1 MKSRKSITIK
11 DSIIIGGKT
20 PGGAESESS
29 EAEDA
34 AELQSDME
42 EAHEGL
48 ELLRQLKSIKREDAS
63 GYQQI
68 ENEAKMAGAKIEIM
82 KMEAE
87 KAGERRGGELAAL
100 DIARTLN
107 ELRDQCVNDEAFAVK
122 VTVEVLKKKVK
133 DEKSLG
139 YLESV
144 GKMMDALYDDPFRKL
159 EETHQTR
166 VLELCNFIEEA
177 YFASLVHGDGE
188 N

>member
-1 MKSRKSITIK
+1 MKHSRLITIK
-11 DSIIIGGKT
+11 DSIIIGSKT
-20 PGGAESESS
+20 PEGV

-34 AELQSDME
+34 TELQSDME
-42 EAHEGL
+42 EAQEGL
-48 ELLRQLKSIKREDAS
+48 KLLRQLKSIKREDAS

-68 ENEAKMAGAKIEIM
+68 ENEAKMVGAKIEIM

-87 KAGERRGGELAAL
+87 KTGERREGELAAL

-107 ELRDQCVNDEAFAVK
+107 ELRDQCANDEAFAVK
-122 VTVEVLKKKVK
+122 VTVEVLKNKVN

-144 GKMMDALYDDPFRKL
+144 GKMLDALYDDPFRKL

-166 VLELCNFIEEA
+166 VLELCNYIEEA
-177 YFASLVHGDGE
+177 YFAFLVHGNGDK
-188 N
+188 

>member
-20 PGGAESESS
+20 PEGI

-42 EAHEGL
+42 EAREGL
-48 ELLRQLKSIKREDAS
+48 ELLRQLKSIKREDAE
-63 GYQQI
+63 GYRQI
-68 ENEAKMAGAKIEIM
+68 ENEAKMVGAKIEIM

-87 KAGERRGGELAAL
+87 KAGGKREGELAAL

-177 YFASLVHGDGE
+177 YFASLVHEDKE
-188 N
+188 D

>member
-1 MKSRKSITIK
+1 MKPSKSITIK
-11 DSIIIGGKT
+11 DSIIIGDKN
-20 PGGAESESS
+20 PENSE
-29 EAEDA
+29 
-34 AELQSDME
+34 LKSDME
-42 EAHEGL
+42 EAREGL
-48 ELLRQLKSIKREDAS
+48 ELLRQLKSIKREDAA
-63 GYQQI
+63 GYRQI
-68 ENEAKMAGAKIEIM
+68 ENEAKMVGVKIDIM

-87 KAGERRGGELAAL
+87 KAGDRREGEIVAL

-144 GKMMDALYDDPFRKL
+144 GKMLDALYDNPFRKL

-177 YFASLVHGDGE
+177 YFASLVHGDKE
-188 N
+188 D

>member
-20 PGGAESESS
+20 SGGAEAKT
-29 EAEDA
+29 AEDA

-42 EAHEGL
+42 EAQEGL
-48 ELLRQLKSIKREDAS
+48 ELLRQLKSIKREDTA

-68 ENEAKMAGAKIEIM
+68 ENEAKMAETKIEIM

-87 KAGERRGGELAAL
+87 KAGERREGELAAL
-100 DIARTLN
+100 DISRTLN

-122 VTVEVLKKKVK
+122 VTVEVLKKKMR

-177 YFASLVHGDGE
+177 YFASLVHGDE
-188 N
+188 EK